1 MSNATQAHSLYNL
14 FTASPNK
21 TVSRDDIA
29 KHLEVSEGSVPVYI
43 FALRKFFKADIENIK
58 EGRKVVAYRLVNS
71 DTIKVPSHRVYRRNE
86 NGQVVLEKPAEANV
100 PAKAGVVKFKDGDV
114 EILDK
119 DLEMA
124 QMGESE
130 FADIKASLGL

>member
-14 FTASPNK
+14 FTASSSK
-21 TVSRDDIA
+21 SVSRDEIA
-29 KHLEVSEGSVPVYI
+29 KHLGVSEGSVPVYI
-43 FALRKFFKADIENIK
+43 FALRKFFKADIENVK
-58 EGRKVVAYRLVNS
+58 DGRKVVAYRLVNA

-86 NGQVVLEKPAEANV
+86 NGEVVLEKPNTANV
-100 PAKAGVVKFKDGDV
+100 QKTATFKNSEV

-119 DLEMA
+119 DLDIA
-124 QMGESE
+124 NLGDTE